1 MTTRKWLAALMALG
15 CTLAAAQEPFP
26 SRPLTLINPW
36 AAGSSTDVMARTLAE
51 EFRKQLGQSVVVV
64 SRDGGS
70 GVIGMNVLAQAP
82 ADGLTLAFTPM
93 TPITVQPH
101 YVKGLKLGP
110 DSVQPLCGVT
120 ENILGV
126 SVRADSP
133 FKTIGE
139 LVAAA
144 KKGSLSYG
152 SPGPNSAPFLA
163 MDQLERDQGLRLVH
177 VPYKGDAGSIQ
188 ELLAVASERRH
199 PAFPEV
205 PTFRELGMAVQE
217 ESFAGLFVPRG
228 VPEAVLGRLDAACA
242 AAARSDAVRQAA
254 QRGDQVVFH
263 QDRRQWERRIHDEF
277 RKQGAAAERHAQ

>member
-188 ELLAVASERRH
+188 ELLA
-199 PAFPEV
+199 
-205 PTFRELGMAVQE
+205 
-217 ESFAGLFVPRG
+217 
-228 VPEAVLGRLDAACA
+228 GRLDFVSSIAASA
-242 AAARSDAVRQAA
+242 APQKRAGMR
-254 QRGDQVVFH
+254 
-263 QDRRQWERRIHDEF
+263 RRQ
-277 RKQGAAAERHAQ
+277 GVATVP

>member
-1 MTTRKWLAALMALG
+1 MLVAGVVARSTVGPAESLLTMSGNQNVCAA
-15 CTLAAAQEPFP
+15 
-26 SRPLTLINPW
+26 IY
-36 AAGSSTDVMARTLAE
+36 
-51 EFRKQLGQSVVVV
+51 
-64 SRDGGS
+64 
-70 GVIGMNVLAQAP
+70 
-82 ADGLTLAFTPM
+82 GLTLAFTPM

-163 MDQLERDQGLRLVH
+163 MDQLERDQGLKLVH
-177 VPYKGDAGSIQ
+177 VPYKGGGQASTDLVSNQVPMAVLGLAPMLAQ
-188 ELLAVASERRH
+188 HKNGKVRVLAVTSPKRNA
-199 PAFPEV
+199 ALPEV
-205 PTFRELGMAVQE
+205 PTFTEAGFPQIALTQW
-217 ESFAGLFVPRG
+217 AGLVAPTGLPEPIARRLADEIARIVQMPDIQKKLVEGGITPQNMSGPAFDKFLKDTVSHWEQLVPT
-228 VPEAVLGRLDAACA
+228 LGIKLTD
-242 AAARSDAVRQAA
+242 
-254 QRGDQVVFH
+254 
-263 QDRRQWERRIHDEF
+263 
-277 RKQGAAAERHAQ
+277 

>member
-1 MTTRKWLAALMALG
+1 M
-15 CTLAAAQEPFP
+15 C
-26 SRPLTLINPW
+26 I
-36 AAGSSTDVMARTLAE
+36 
-51 EFRKQLGQSVVVV
+51 
-64 SRDGGS
+64 RDS
-70 GVIGMNVLAQAP
+70 
-82 ADGLTLAFTPM
+82 FTPM

-163 MDQLERDQGLRLVH
+163 MDQLERDQGLKLVH

-188 ELLAVASERRH
+188 ELLAGRLDFASSIAASAAPQIRAGKLRLLAVASERRH

-205 PTFRELGMAVQE
+205 PTL
-217 ESFAGLFVPRG
+217 SL
-228 VPEAVLGRLDAACA
+228 
-242 AAARSDAVRQAA
+242 
-254 QRGDQVVFH
+254 
-263 QDRRQWERRIHDEF
+263 IHI
-277 RKQGAAAERHAQ
+277 